1 MARLSRRPPRRGQ
14 RLQVQVMAEAEAV
27 AEVQAPCQAHPAA
40 EEVAAV
46 APKSRPRHPFT
57 AIDFSGAAEGN
68 PCRGGSKQP
77 NPAPRLRPIHFLM
90 SHKISLVF
98 PGQGAQA
105 VGMGR
110 ELAAEF
116 SVAADLFRQADEIL
130 GWPLSKICWEGPEE
144 ELTKTSV
151 CQPALFVH
159 GLAALAVV
167 REKFGDLPITA
178 AAGLSLGEF
187 TAHAAAG
194 TYDFATGLRL
204 VAQRGRFMQDAC
216 EATLGGMAAMIG
228 AEESVVRD
236 LAAQTDVDVA
246 NINSPGQIVISGE
259 AGKVA
264 VAVGLAKDFGI
275 RKAVELKVA
284 GAFHSRLMQPA
295 YEQLGEVLLAT
306 ALHEPKF
313 PVVCNVDAKPVR
325 AADDI
330 RRTLADQVTDSVRW
344 ADCVTC
350 LLDELRC
357 DTFLELGQGKTLAG
371 MIARIR
377 KGTMVRSVGEPGDL
391 AELALA

>member
-1 MARLSRRPPRRGQ
+1 
-14 RLQVQVMAEAEAV
+14 
-27 AEVQAPCQAHPAA
+27 
-40 EEVAAV
+40 
-46 APKSRPRHPFT
+46 
-57 AIDFSGAAEGN
+57 
-68 PCRGGSKQP
+68 
-77 NPAPRLRPIHFLM
+77 M